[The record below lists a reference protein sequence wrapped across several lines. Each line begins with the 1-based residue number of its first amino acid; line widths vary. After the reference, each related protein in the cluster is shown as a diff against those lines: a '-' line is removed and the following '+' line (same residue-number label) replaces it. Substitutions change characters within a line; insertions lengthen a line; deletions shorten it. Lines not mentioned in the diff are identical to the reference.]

1 MGTISSHSIMAR
13 HMCGSEAKSSGNA
26 STTSNL
32 EPMSALNKM
41 MGFLGL
47 VDTEE
52 ELETTATPAKKVEPR
67 SISPRRSEPTGVT
80 VVRNNQDVV
89 AEPFIEESVSY
100 NIVTLQPRSYSEA
113 RKVGEYYREGN
124 PVIINLDD
132 MEESERKRLV
142 DFAAGLAFALRG
154 SFDKVATKV
163 FLLSPA
169 DVEVTPEERRRM
181 AEAGFYAQ

>member
-1 MGTISSHSIMAR
+1 
-13 HMCGSEAKSSGNA
+13 
-26 STTSNL
+26 
-32 EPMSALNKM
+32 MSALNKM

-47 VDTEE
+47 VDTEND
-52 ELETTATPAKKVEPR
+52 LEVIEPPVSIKRDEPR
-67 SISPRRSEPTGVT
+67 PITQRTPDRTGVT
-80 VVRNNQDVV
+80 VVGSKSAAAV
-89 AEPFIEESVSY
+89 EFPFVEESTSY

-142 DFAAGLAFALRG
+142 DFASGLVFGLHGRIERI
-154 SFDKVATKV
+154 SLKV

-169 DVEVTPEERRRM
+169 NVNVSNEDRT
-181 AEAGFYAQ
+181 AAQATFYNQS

>member
-1 MGTISSHSIMAR
+1 
-13 HMCGSEAKSSGNA
+13 
-26 STTSNL
+26 
-32 EPMSALNKM
+32 MSALNKM

-52 ELETTATPAKKVEPR
+52 ELETPAAPVKKTEPR
-67 SISPRRSEPTGVT
+67 AITPRRAEPTGVT
-80 VVRNNQDVV
+80 VVRNNQENNYAIVEDSFV
-89 AEPFIEESVSY
+89 EESTSY

-142 DFAAGLAFALRG
+142 DFASGLVFGLHGRIERI
-154 SFDKVATKV
+154 SLKV

-169 DVEVTPEERRRM
+169 NVNVSNEDRT
-181 AEAGFYAQ
+181 AAQASFYNQS

>member
-1 MGTISSHSIMAR
+1 
-13 HMCGSEAKSSGNA
+13 
-26 STTSNL
+26 
-32 EPMSALNKM
+32 MSALNKM

-52 ELETTATPAKKVEPR
+52 ELETPAAPVKKVEPR
-67 SISPRRSEPTGVT
+67 SISPRRSESTGVT
-80 VVRNNQDVV
+80 VVRNNQEIID
-89 AEPFIEESVSY
+89 EPFIEESVSY

-142 DFAAGLAFALRG
+142 DFASGLVFGLHGRIERI
-154 SFDKVATKV
+154 SLKV

-169 DVEVTPEERRRM
+169 NVNVSNEDRT
-181 AEAGFYAQ
+181 AAQASFYNQS

>member
-1 MGTISSHSIMAR
+1 
-13 HMCGSEAKSSGNA
+13 
-26 STTSNL
+26 
-32 EPMSALNKM
+32 MSALNKM

-47 VDTEE
+47 VDTDEE
-52 ELETTATPAKKVEPR
+52 ANVPPVPVTKVEPR
-67 SISPRRSEPTGVT
+67 TITPRRPEPTGVT
-80 VVRNNQDVV
+80 VVRTHHEVV
-89 AEPFIEESVSY
+89 GEPFVEESASY

-142 DFAAGLAFALRG
+142 DFASGLVFGLHGRIERI
-154 SFDKVATKV
+154 SLKV

-169 DVEVTPEERRRM
+169 NVNVSNEDRTAAQAV
-181 AEAGFYAQ
+181 FYNQS

>member
-1 MGTISSHSIMAR
+1 
-13 HMCGSEAKSSGNA
+13 
-26 STTSNL
+26 
-32 EPMSALNKM
+32 

-52 ELETTATPAKKVEPR
+52 QHEAPEVPK
-67 SISPRRSEPTGVT
+67 SEPKVVREITRRNVDTSGVT
-80 VVRNNQDVV
+80 VVDNSRTVSTVV
-89 AEPFIEESVSY
+89 ESSSPY
-100 NIVTLQPRSYSEA
+100 NIITLQPRSYSEA

-142 DFAAGLAFALRG
+142 DFASGLVFGLHGRIERI
-154 SFDKVATKV
+154 SLKV

-169 DVEVTPEERRRM
+169 NVSVSNEDKT
-181 AEAGFYAQ
+181 AAQASFFNQS

>member
-1 MGTISSHSIMAR
+1 
-13 HMCGSEAKSSGNA
+13 
-26 STTSNL
+26 
-32 EPMSALNKM
+32 

-52 ELETTATPAKKVEPR
+52 EAMVSEVPARAAVARPSRER
-67 SISPRRSEPTGVT
+67 TGVT
-80 VVRNNQDVV
+80 VLGSHHHV
-89 AEPFIEESVSY
+89 AASQPALIEDAASAY
-100 NIVTLQPRSYSEA
+100 NIITLQPRSYSEA

-142 DFAAGLAFALRG
+142 DFASGLVFGLHGRIERV
-154 SFDKVATKV
+154 SHKV

-169 DVEVTPEERRRM
+169 NVNVSSEDKT
-181 AEAGFYAQ
+181 AAAQASFFNQS